1 MIKKILL
8 IFIAWRIFLFLPLVA
23 SHFFLPDRKG
33 YEYTLLT
40 YFTPTEN
47 PIEHPL
53 LAPWGNFDG
62 VYYLLIAAKG
72 YTINAGFFPLWPLMI
87 KIVTIPFGNLLPFDP
102 IQYISA
108 LLLVSALFF
117 AALLVLYQLIRLDFS
132 KNIAL
137 GTIIALLAFPTSFF
151 YASIYTE
158 SLFLFLLVLSFYFA
172 RRQWWILAGITGA
185 FLSVTRLVGIAIF
198 PALLLEYVLCWPKES
213 NKKRFTGGALLLV
226 PLGLVSY
233 IWYNAYRFGDPLFF
247 IKAQGAFKNN
257 RSVNA
262 IIFPLQT
269 VFRYLK
275 ILVTVSPHIYE
286 WWVALFEFVCV
297 LATAMLLYVG
307 WKRGIRK
314 SYLLF
319 TLLAILLPASSG
331 TFSGIPRY
339 VVVLFPLFLSLAIL
353 PDRRLQKIYVIA
365 GTILLFLFF
374 MLFSKGY
381 FIA

>member
-1 MIKKILL
+1 MIKKIFLICIIWRLL
-8 IFIAWRIFLFLPLVA
+8 LFLPLVA
-23 SHFFLPDRKG
+23 NHFFLTDRKG

-40 YFTPTEN
+40 YFTPAEN

-53 LAPWGNFDG
+53 LSPWGNFDG

-72 YTINAGFFPLWPLMI
+72 YTVNAGFFPLWPLTI
-87 KIVTIPFGNLLPFDP
+87 KLITLPFGNLLPFDP
-102 IQYISA
+102 IQY
-108 LLLVSALFF
+108 VSALFAASLLF
-117 AALLVLYQLIRLDFS
+117 LAALLVLYQLVRLDFP

-137 GTIIALLAFPTSFF
+137 WTIVALLVFPTSFF

-158 SLFLFLLVLSFYFA
+158 SLFLFLLVVSFYFA
-172 RRQWWILAGITGA
+172 RRQWWILASIAGA
-185 FLSVTRLVGIAIF
+185 LLCATRLVGIAIF
-198 PALLLEYVLCWPKES
+198 PALIYEYAS
-213 NKKRFTGGALLLV
+213 SYSQQNNRKKLMGAALLLV

-233 IWYNAYRFGDPLFF
+233 IWYNGRYFGDPLFF

-269 VFRYLK
+269 VFRYVK

-286 WWVALFEFVCV
+286 WWIALFEFACV
-297 LATAMLLYVG
+297 SLAAILLYVG
-307 WKRGIRK
+307 WKKGIRK

-319 TLLAILLPASSG
+319 AALAFLLPVSTG
-331 TFSGIPRY
+331 TFSGMPRY
-339 VVVLFPLFLSLAIL
+339 VVVLFPLFLALAML
-353 PDRRLQKIYVIA
+353 PRKVRNVYVIV
-365 GTILLFLFF
+365 GTILLFVFF
-374 MLFSKGY
+374 ILFSKGY